1 MGAYVVFPLVVALV
15 DWNRLATRRLLL
27 VGVLLLAA
35 LWGYFAM
42 QGVGRLGERVSQMGL
57 VRCLLE
63 FWLGNVLRLL
73 WGRWCGVA
81 GAATAAWLA
90 AVAAL
95 LGGLALGWHETSFI
109 PACFAALILALAL
122 DKGLPARAG
131 RPVARLYGRDQL
143 FHLSGALSAVRAVQA
158 GLCGGAADRLGATGG
173 LSAAGAGGL
182 GGDVSRRGKARPALA
197 ERALGPQGAAAGAA
211 E

>member
-1 MGAYVVFPLVVALV
+1 
-15 DWNRLATRRLLL
+15 

-158 GLCGGAADRLGATGG
+158 GLCGGVPQIGWGQLAAYLLLVLAASVVMYHGVEKPAQRWLNG
-173 LSAAGAGGL
+173 LWNH
-182 GGDVSRRGKARPALA
+182 KAPPL
-197 ERALGPQGAAAGAA
+197 AAA

>member
-63 FWLGNVLRLL
+63 FWLGNVLRL
-73 WGRWCGVA
+73 WGRWRGVA

-122 DKGLPARAG
+122 DKGLPRA
-131 RPVARLYGRDQL
+131 
-143 FHLSGALSAVRAVQA
+143 
-158 GLCGGAADRLGATGG
+158 CW
-173 LSAAGAGGL
+173 AAGGSSIWARSAIPPIWCTICCSCCSSWPLWGCRRSAGGNW
-182 GGDVSRRGKARPALA
+182 RPICCWCW
-197 ERALGPQGAAAGAA
+197 RPRW
-211 E
+211 